1 MKNLPAEFN
10 GFTIVQLPDLHVGT
24 TVGWT
29 MLDRVVKTTNQL
41 NPDAVAITGDLVD
54 ATVYQIRQAVK
65 PLLKLRARYGVY
77 YVTGMKYLFSVEQ
90 HVVYNVCRDKIW
102 PNLSLINKLNKDSV
116 NVQAHTVGAR
126 GFSCTVFLVLVEVS
140 YCLYYDPCVKPLEQI
155 ESCCFD
161 IMPKE

>member
-24 TVGWT
+24 TTGRT

-65 PLLKLRARYGVY
+65 PRARYGVY
-77 YVTGMKYLFSVEQ
+77 YVTGMKNLFGVET
-90 HVVYNVCRDKIW
+90 HVVYNVCTLQTYK
-102 PNLSLINKLNKDSV
+102 
-116 NVQAHTVGAR
+116 A
-126 GFSCTVFLVLVEVS
+126 FLETRFG
-140 YCLYYDPCVKPLEQI
+140 PI
-155 ESCCFD
+155 
-161 IMPKE
+161 